1 MAASPFG
8 GKQTMEA
15 MNEDQVQA
23 VKIQNRLDRENDQID
38 ADILKLENKRLL
50 IFRDVTAHQGW
61 QKHFGRLPTSPK
73 NTSGEKDPRGLKSD
87 TPGAKMDSGKLR
99 AGLVLGDFSN
109 ALNELVKVGTFGV
122 NKYSE
127 SGWLEVE
134 EGVKRY
140 TDALYRHLLKHNT
153 GELLDPDS
161 GLTHLSHAL
170 WNLNAVVELQI
181 RQGANERG
189 K

>member
-1 MAASPFG
+1 
-8 GKQTMEA
+8 
-15 MNEDQVQA
+15 
-23 VKIQNRLDRENDQID
+23 
-38 ADILKLENKRLL
+38 
-50 IFRDVTAHQGW
+50 
-61 QKHFGRLPTSPK
+61 
-73 NTSGEKDPRGLKSD
+73 
-87 TPGAKMDSGKLR
+87 MDSGKLR